1 MSGISAGVGLIS
13 GINTAQLIEQ
23 LMAIEARP
31 VTMLQA
37 RGKAL
42 DAQRAAYLSI
52 SAQILAIQ
60 NAASKFKKISFFR
73 QFASKSSDESV
84 VSAVAG
90 ESAVVGSTTLRV
102 HSLVTSHAMAS
113 RGFADA
119 DRTPVGIGTIRF
131 ESAAARVDRSTDLD
145 ELNGGRGVRRGTI
158 TITDRSGA
166 SADIDLSMA
175 FTVSDVLEAINSNT
189 NVNVRA
195 YVTGIAS
202 NGAQGDRIVIVD
214 ETGGAGSFIVADKN
228 GGFTAKDLGIAANTS
243 ASRIDGADIFRLS
256 ESTLISAL
264 NDGNGVDRL
273 SQGTGGSDF
282 GINTSLGYFEVSL
295 SDVMNETTNVQALNG
310 GNGVRLGIIRITDRS
325 GASAE
330 VDLSQA
336 TTVGEIHEALSSTG
350 LKITATYSNSKF
362 ILTDTTVP
370 PPPTTPTTSTSPDT
384 PVAPQPELKNFKV
397 EDVTGFAA
405 ADLGIALDVDG
416 ASIQGS
422 EVYRMTSVG
431 DVVRA
436 INFAAGNSNFVRA
449 SVSSDG
455 AGITLR
461 ALGEGTTANV
471 VPGRDAA
478 GNFSQSIHDLGLAG
492 AMFSSG
498 QDFTTRPLIGGL
510 NTVLL
515 KSLHGGSGAASGV
528 VSFTDSAGQTSQID
542 FTSAKTLRDVID
554 LINADATLA
563 ISASINAVGNGILIQ
578 DDSTASGAV
587 SIQDITGTL
596 AADLGIAGQFDA
608 ATAEEISG
616 GNLQKQYVSRQT
628 TLASLNGGSGV
639 HLGAMRITDS
649 NGAAYDVDLDSDYK
663 NVGQI
668 IDYVNSV
675 TPDTIEAKI
684 NATGDGIVITDAS
697 TGAARLK
704 IDDRDGGMV
713 AADLR
718 LSGMAKIGANSID
731 GSFELA
737 VDVNA
742 SDSLSDISAKI
753 NALKSGFSATVM
765 SDGGATNPY
774 ALTVTSRITGK
785 RGEMMVDSGN
795 LDLGFSTITRAQDAL
810 ITVGQSGGGSAML
823 VTSATNTL
831 KNVIPGVTLNLLS
844 ESDADVTVTTDQDV
858 DSMVEAMQGFV
869 DAYNAAQEAIDK
881 NTSFNQ
887 ETKARGPLLGDS
899 TVSLVRTRLHS
910 AVSRTFQDVDARVAR
925 LSSVGLRLGAN
936 NRMQFDAQR
945 FRDAYAATP
954 EIVEEL
960 FTQAETGFGARL
972 EKTLEDLTRSFD
984 GVLAR
989 KDTLLADQ
997 QDVLSD
1003 RIESLN
1009 ILLEAKRHRLQRQ
1022 FAGLENALA
1031 ALQGQQNS
1039 LSELALLASG

>member
-1 MSGISAGVGLIS
+1 MSGISTGVGLIS

-52 SAQILAIQ
+52 SAQILAVQ

-73 QFASKSSDESV
+73 QFASKSSDENII
-84 VSAVAG
+84 SAVAG
-90 ESAVVGSTTLRV
+90 ESAAVGSTTLRV

-119 DRTPVGIGTIRF
+119 DRTPIGIGTIRL
-131 ESAAARVDRSTDLD
+131 ESGAARVDRSTDLD

-158 TITDRSGA
+158 TITDRSGQ

-189 NVNVRA
+189 KINVRA

-202 NGAQGDRIVIVD
+202 NGAQGDRIVIED
-214 ETGGAGSFIVADKN
+214 QSGGAGSLVVADKN
-228 GGFTAKDLGIAANTS
+228 GGFTAKDLGIAANVS
-243 ASRIDGADIFRLS
+243 ASRIDGTDIYRLS

-273 SQGTGGSDF
+273 AQGSGGSDF
-282 GINTSLGYFEVSL
+282 GINTSLGYFDVSL
-295 SDVMNETTNVQALNG
+295 SEVMNDLTSVQALNA
-310 GNGVRLGIIRITDRS
+310 GNGVRLGIVRVTDRS

-336 TTVGEIHEALSSTG
+336 TTVGDIHAILSSTS
-350 LKITATYSNSKF
+350 LNITVNYSNSKF
-362 ILTDTTVP
+362 VFTDTTVP
-370 PPPTTPTTSTSPDT
+370 PPATMPLTSNSPDT
-384 PVAPQPELKNFKV
+384 PVAPQPELKNFKI

-405 ADLGIALDVDG
+405 ADLGIAQDLDG

-422 EVYRMTSVG
+422 EVYRMNSVG

-436 INFAAGNSNFVRA
+436 INLAVGNNNYVEA
-449 SVSSDG
+449 SISADG

-461 ALGEGTTANV
+461 ALGEGTTANII
-471 VPGRDAA
+471 PGRDAA
-478 GNFSQSIHDLGLAG
+478 GNFSQSIHDLGLAD
-492 AMFSSG
+492 ATFSSG
-498 QDFTTRPLIGGL
+498 QEFTTRPLIGGL

-515 KSLHGGSGAASGV
+515 KSLDGGAGATSGV
-528 VSFTDSAGQTSQID
+528 VSFTDSAGQTAQID
-542 FTSAKTLRDVID
+542 FTSAKTLQDVID

-563 ISASINAVGNGILIQ
+563 ISASINAVGNGILLNNE
-578 DDSTASGAV
+578 SNATGAI
-587 SIQDITGTL
+587 SIQDVTGSL
-596 AADLGIAGQFDA
+596 AAGLGIAGQFDA
-608 ATAEEISG
+608 ATTTEISG
-616 GNLQKQYVSRQT
+616 GNLQKQYISRQT
-628 TLASLNGGSGV
+628 TLASLNGGSGINP
-639 HLGAMRITDS
+639 GTMRITAS
-649 NGAAYDVDLDSDYK
+649 NGAIYDVDLDSDYK
-663 NVGQI
+663 SVGQI
-668 IDYVNSV
+668 IDHINSV

-684 NATGDGIVITDAS
+684 NATGDGIIITDTS
-697 TGAARLK
+697 TGTARLK
-704 IDDRDGGMV
+704 IEDRDGGTV

-718 LSGMAKIGANSID
+718 LSGSAKAGTNSID
-731 GSFELA
+731 GSFELT

-753 NALKSGFSATVM
+753 NALKAGYSATVM
-765 SDGGATNPY
+765 NDGGATNPY
-774 ALTVTSRITGK
+774 ALTVTSRVTGQ
-785 RGEMMVDSGN
+785 RGEMMLDSGS

-810 ITVGQSGGGSAML
+810 ITVGESGGGSAML

-844 ESDADVTVTTDQDV
+844 ESDADVTVTTDQDI
-858 DSMVEAMQGFV
+858 DAMVEAMQAFA
-869 DAYNAAQEAIDK
+869 DAYNAAQDAIDK
-881 NTSFNQ
+881 NTSFNE

-910 AVSRTFQDVDARVAR
+910 AVSRSFEEVDARVAR
-925 LSSVGLRLGAN
+925 LSSVGLRLGGN
-936 NRMQFDAQR
+936 NRLQFDGQR

-954 EIVEEL
+954 EIVEDL

-997 QDVLSD
+997 QDVLTD
-1003 RIESLN
+1003 RIDSLN
-1009 ILLEAKRHRLQRQ
+1009 ILLEAKRKRLQHQ

-1039 LSELALLASG
+1039 LSELALLASR